1 MDKND
6 YLNFSRLMALMQEMF
21 VPDKTISKAKV
32 SVYFDLLKDLNIEDI
47 LIAVEAIIR
56 EKKYPVFPLIGEIRE
71 MVSGR
76 MEDNVDLE
84 AQVAWG
90 TLLTICDRMGFDE
103 PVINDPVLS
112 RAIRT
117 AFGSVKR
124 FGELPP
130 EMEATDRKHFISCYK
145 RIATRERSGD
155 RQLESTLIK
164 ELLENRKQLLEYNEK
179 QNHEQERR

>member
-1 MDKND
+1 VNPMDKND
-6 YLNFSRLMALMQEMF
+6 YLNFSKLMALMQEMF

-47 LIAVEAIIR
+47 SIATEAIIR

-71 MVSGR
+71 MISGR
-76 MEDNVDLE
+76 TEDNIDLE

-90 TLLTICDRMGFDE
+90 TLLKICDRMGFDE
-103 PVINDPVLS
+103 PVVNDPILS
-112 RAIRT
+112 RAIKT

-145 RIATRERSGD
+145 RIAIRERSEGG
-155 RQLESTLIK
+155 QLESTLIK
-164 ELLENRKQLLEYNEK
+164 ALLENRRQLLEHKE
-179 QNHEQERR
+179 